1 MHNVWL
7 QHFGKRGAC
16 LYVVTLDDYVRAFI
30 QSTLYYHFKQGGQ
43 LGQGFSKNELL
54 LCRATQSRDSK
65 QLANAILKYS
75 PRSTCIVRIA
85 PKMKSSLLRKHD
97 LLSINDK

>member
-7 QHFGKRGAC
+7 QHFGKRGSC

-75 PRSTCIVRIA
+75 PRSTCIVRIV